1 MLEPIWARSNS
12 DVHLTSSPQIQCP
25 SDSYRPLSSHPQG
38 TGGSKPAAKAQHSSS
53 WQRQRNLVKEHFHHG
68 CHISIT
74 LKAFSHRHQW
84 KQLSH
89 CSLTP
94 LTQDLEWELCV
105 FLNSARRSTV
115 LTLLP
120 LSNEALHCNS
130 YQILKYA
137 PKNQEK
143 ICFPEADWT
152 PCWHCLSFFCFVKSY
167 SRTGRAVLLV
177 LH

>member
-1 MLEPIWARSNS
+1 MLEPIWVRSNS
-12 DVHLTSSPQIQCP
+12 DVHLTPPPKSSVPVTP
-25 SDSYRPLSSHPQG
+25 TELW
-38 TGGSKPAAKAQHSSS
+38 AAISKAQVDPSQLPKHSSS

-74 LKAFSHRHQW
+74 LKAFSHKHQW

-120 LSNEALHCNS
+120 LSDDALHCNS

-137 PKNQEK
+137 PKKQEK
-143 ICFPEADWT
+143 SCFLEADWT
-152 PCWHCLSFFCFVKSY
+152 PFWHCLSFFCFVKSY
-167 SRTGRAVLLV
+167 SRTGRAVLLL